1 MKITFLGGGNMANA
15 MIGGLVAKGFA
26 ADDIAVVDRSA
37 EALARLSAHYGVR
50 TATRIEAAA
59 ESADIIVLA
68 VKPQQMQ
75 EAVAPLQGRL
85 RGQIILSIA
94 AGLPMAALS
103 RWLGGHRLIVRSMPN
118 TPALIGAGI
127 SGLSAL
133 PEVDAEGRAAA
144 DKVLAA
150 VGETVWL
157 DDETQMDAVT
167 AVSGSGPAYVF
178 LFIEALQAAG
188 ERLGFTHEQARRLAI
203 GTMVGAAR
211 LAAQSDEPVSL
222 LRERVTSKGGTT
234 EAALRVMGEQGV
246 VAGIVAGVEAAQARG
261 RELGRQLAES
271 GN

>member
-26 ADDIAVVDRSA
+26 AADITVVDRSA
-37 EALARLSAHYGVR
+37 ETLDRLAAHYGVG
-50 TATRIEAAA
+50 TAPSIEQAADA
-59 ESADIIVLA
+59 ADVIVLA

-85 RGQIILSIA
+85 RRQIVLSIA

-103 RWLGGHRLIVRSMPN
+103 RWLGGHRLVVRSMPN
-118 TPALIGAGI
+118 TPALIGAGV
-127 SGLSAL
+127 SGLCAL
-133 PEVDAEGRAAA
+133 PEVDAAGRAAA

-150 VGETVWL
+150 VGQTVWF
-157 DDETQMDAVT
+157 DDETRMDAVT

-188 ERLGFTHEQARRLAI
+188 ERLGFSPEQARQLAI
-203 GTMVGAAR
+203 GTTLGAAR
-211 LAAQSDEPVSL
+211 LAAQSDDPVAL

-246 VAGIVAGVEAAQARG
+246 VAGIVAGVEAAQVRG
-261 RELGRQLAES
+261 RELGRQLAET